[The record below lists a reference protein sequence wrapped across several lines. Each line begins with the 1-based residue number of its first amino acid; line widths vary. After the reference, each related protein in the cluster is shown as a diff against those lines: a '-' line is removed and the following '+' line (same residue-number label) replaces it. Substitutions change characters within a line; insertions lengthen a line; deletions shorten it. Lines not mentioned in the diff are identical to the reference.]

1 MGTITSIIII
11 CLASLSYKKEKHLY
25 APGTMFLGMWA
36 IITFMASLHLFN
48 MYEASDKVYLIILV
62 GCVSYY
68 MGVINTTHNL
78 QAIANQ
84 QYKLGFIYSKTFFW
98 IAFFYVFIS
107 RIEPFIKSLVLLQ
120 AGTEMGEMRTMFFEQ
135 SKSPIE
141 VIFGIFSNFL
151 TPIVEVSGILYFLTN
166 IKKNFSCLLAIS
178 ILVLMNSIISGGRFA
193 LAYLILELIIGY
205 LLLKDRLLIK
215 VKISKTF
222 IFIVLIFF
230 ILCISGISLLRGID
244 NEDMLKHYYVYLCG
258 NIVFFDINIPMT
270 ESLTWHPFT
279 SAIWGFWAQFLPFIH
294 AIGIPYPDWYLS
306 LSNSVMNTQEQMLIG
321 ENIVF
326 NAYSTPF
333 YYLYA
338 DARWLGVIIGMYI
351 FGLFARRMYELV
363 ETSKSHQSFCFYLIV
378 CQMSFNTIFSY
389 PFVNNGYLLIA
400 LYLLWSRKICKS
412 PKPASQRILSS
423 R

>member
-1 MGTITSIIII
+1 MVFTFLMGTITSIIII
-11 CLASLSYKKEKHLY
+11 FLASLCYKKEKHIY

-48 MYEASDKVYLIILV
+48 MYEASAKVYLIILV

-107 RIEPFIKSLVLLQ
+107 RIEPFFKSLVLLQ
-120 AGTEMGEMRTMFFEQ
+120 AGIEMSEMRSMFFEQ
-135 SKSPIE
+135 SRSPIE
-141 VIFGIFSNFL
+141 VILGVFSNFL
-151 TPIVEVSGILYFLTN
+151 TPIVEVSGVLFFLTN

-178 ILVLMNSIISGGRFA
+178 ILVLMNSTISGGRFA
-193 LAYLILELIIGY
+193 LAYLILELVIGY
-205 LLLKDRLLIK
+205 LLLKDRLLIQ

-222 IFIVLIFF
+222 IFTVLFFF
-230 ILCISGISLLRGID
+230 IFCILGITLLRGIED
-244 NEDMLKHYYVYLCG
+244 EDMLKHYYVYLCG
-258 NIVFFDINIPMT
+258 NIVFFDLKIPML
-270 ESLTWHPFT
+270 ESISWHPFT
-279 SAIWGFWAQFLPFIH
+279 TAILGFWAQFLPFMH

-306 LSNSVMNTQEQMLIG
+306 LPNNVMNTQEQMLIG
-321 ENIVF
+321 ENMNF
-326 NAYSTPF
+326 NAFSTPF

-351 FGLFARRMYELV
+351 FGLFAKRMYELV
-363 ETSKSHQSFCFYLIV
+363 ETSKSHQSLCFYIIV

-389 PFVNNGYLLIA
+389 PFVNNAYFLIA
-400 LYLLWSRKICKS
+400 LYLFWSRKFF
-412 PKPASQRILSS
+412 R
-423 R
+423 